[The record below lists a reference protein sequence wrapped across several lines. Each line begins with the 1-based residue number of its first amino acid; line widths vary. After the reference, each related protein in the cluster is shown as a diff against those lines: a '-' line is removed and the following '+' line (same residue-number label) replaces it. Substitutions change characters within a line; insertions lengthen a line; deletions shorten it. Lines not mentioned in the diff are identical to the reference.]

1 MIRPARHI
9 RSVLP
14 ALALALTLGACA
26 GEPAGDAAVDAAAPA
41 EMDHSQHQ
49 MGAGGAMDSTGAM
62 VREPVTLTAA
72 QERALGVTYTQVSR
86 GALETTVRTVGRIE
100 ASEENLADVTPKID
114 GFVERL
120 HVNTTG
126 EAVHRGQALLTLY
139 SPELVAAQEELLTAL
154 RLRERLDADSGPA
167 RDNTDRMIDAARKR
181 LAWWDISDA
190 QVDRLVSSGEATKTL
205 TLVSPVS
212 GVVLEKLVVDG
223 QRVRAGERLYR
234 IADLSEVWVEGDV
247 FEQDI
252 RFVAEGSI
260 AHIEVSAYPG
270 RHYMGDVSF
279 VYPTVDRG
287 SRTNRVRVT
296 LSNPDLDLKP
306 GMFATIY
313 FDVRIDDDAVVVPR
327 EAVVI
332 TGERNLVFV
341 REPNGT
347 LRPQQVVLGPSAGE
361 RVEILEGL
369 VPGEEIVA
377 SANFLVDAE
386 SRLAATGG
394 GMPGMQHGTA
404 VPAPA
409 EAADHAVH
417 DMTEP
422 AADTSAATGPE
433 HDHD

>member
-1 MIRPARHI
+1 MTRPVRYIRLT
-9 RSVLP
+9 LP
-14 ALALALTLGACA
+14 LLLLAFALGACA
-26 GEPAGDAAVDAAAPA
+26 GEPAGDAVGDAAAPA

-49 MGAGGAMDSTGAM
+49 MGAGGAMDSTGAAM
-62 VREPVTLTAA
+62 REPVTLTVA

-86 GALETTVRTVGRIE
+86 SPLETTVRTVGRIE
-100 ASEENLADVTPKID
+100 ASEERLSDVTPKID

-126 EAVHRGQALLTLY
+126 EAVRRGQALLTLY

-154 RLRERLDADSGPA
+154 RLRDRFEPGSGPA
-167 RDNTDRMIDAARKR
+167 RDNAERMVEASRKR
-181 LAWWDISDA
+181 LAWWDISDS
-190 QVDRLVSSGEATKTL
+190 QIERLVSSGEATKTL

-212 GVVLEKLVVDG
+212 GVVLEKPVVQG
-223 QRVRAGERLYR
+223 QRVLAGQQLYR

-252 RFVAEGSI
+252 RFVTEGSV
-260 AHIEVSAYPG
+260 AHIEVAAYPG
-270 RHYMGDVSF
+270 RHFMGKVSF
-279 VYPTVDRG
+279 VYPIVDRG

-306 GMFATIY
+306 GMFATIF
-313 FDVRIDDDAVVVPR
+313 FDVRIDDDAVVVPM
-327 EAVVI
+327 EAVIV

-347 LRPQQVVLGPSAGE
+347 LRPQEVVLGPAAGD
-361 RVEILEGL
+361 RVEILQGL

-377 SANFLVDAE
+377 SANFLIDAE

-394 GMPGMQHGTA
+394 GMPGMQHGTMEM
-404 VPAPA
+404 APA
-409 EAADHAVH
+409 DAADAP
-417 DMTEP
+417 EP
-422 AADTSAATGPE
+422 MDESMGDSMGAE

>member
-9 RSVLP
+9 RQLLP
-14 ALALALTLGACA
+14 AVLVTFTLSACA
-26 GEPAGDAAVDAAAPA
+26 GEPAGDAADDAAAPA

-62 VREPVTLTAA
+62 AREPVTLTPA

-86 GALETTVRTVGRIE
+86 SPLETTVRTVGRIE
-100 ASEENLADVTPKID
+100 ASEERLADVTPKID

-126 EAVHRGQALLTLY
+126 EAVRRGQALLTLY

-154 RLRERLDADSGPA
+154 RLRERLDAESGPA
-167 RDNTDRMIDAARKR
+167 RDNADRMVDATRKR
-181 LAWWDISDA
+181 LAWWDISDS
-190 QVDRLVSSGEATKTL
+190 QIERLVSSGEATKTL

-212 GVVLEKLVVDG
+212 GVVLDKLVVEG
-223 QRVRAGERLYR
+223 QRVRAGDQLYR

-252 RFVAEGSI
+252 RFVTEGSV
-260 AHIEVSAYPG
+260 AHIEVTAYPG
-270 RHYMGDVSF
+270 RHFMGTVAF
-279 VYPTVDRG
+279 IYPIVDRG

-313 FDVRIDDDAVVVPR
+313 FDVRIDDDAVVVPM
-327 EAVVI
+327 EAVIV

-347 LRPQQVVLGPSAGE
+347 LRPQEVVLGPAAGE

-394 GMPGMQHGTA
+394 GMPGMQHGISE
-404 VPAPA
+404 APA
-409 EAADHAVH
+409 DAS
-417 DMTEP
+417 EP
-422 AADTSAATGPE
+422 ADPPEPMGAE

>member
-1 MIRPARHI
+1 MTRPARYI

-14 ALALALTLGACA
+14 VLALGLALGACA
-26 GEPAGDAAVDAAAPA
+26 GEPPDDAADAAAMPA

-49 MGAGGAMDSTGAM
+49 MGAGGATDSTGA
-62 VREPVTLTAA
+62 VARKPVTLTAA
-72 QERALGVTYTQVSR
+72 QERALGVAYTQVSR
-86 GALETTVRTVGRIE
+86 SPLETTVRTVGRIE
-100 ASEENLADVTPKID
+100 ASEERLAVVTPKID

-126 EAVHRGQALLTLY
+126 EAVRRGQALLTLY
-139 SPELVAAQEELLTAL
+139 SPQLVAAQEELLTAL
-154 RLRERLDADSGPA
+154 RLSDRLDAEFGPA
-167 RDNTDRMIDAARKR
+167 RDNADRMVEATRQR
-181 LAWWDISDA
+181 LAWWDISDS
-190 QVDRLVSSGEATKTL
+190 QVERLVSSGEATKTL

-212 GVVLEKLVVDG
+212 GVVLEKLVVEG
-223 QRVRAGERLYR
+223 QRVRAGEQLYR

-252 RFVAEGSI
+252 RFVTEGSV
-260 AHIEVSAYPG
+260 AHIEVAAYPG
-270 RHYMGDVSF
+270 RHFMGTVSF
-279 VYPTVDRG
+279 IYPIVDRG

-296 LSNPDLDLKP
+296 LSNPGLDLKP

-313 FDVRIDDDAVVVPR
+313 FDVRIDDDAVVVPM
-327 EAVVI
+327 EAVIV

-347 LRPQQVVLGPSAGE
+347 LRPQEVVLGPSAGD

-394 GMPGMQHGTA
+394 GMPGMQHGGEMEPTMTDTA
-404 VPAPA
+404 DASMPMNA
-409 EAADHAVH
+409 
-417 DMTEP
+417 
-422 AADTSAATGPE
+422 E

>member
-9 RSVLP
+9 RQLLP
-14 ALALALTLGACA
+14 AVLVTFTLSACA
-26 GEPAGDAAVDAAAPA
+26 GEPAGDAADDAAAPA

-62 VREPVTLTAA
+62 AREPVTLTPA

-86 GALETTVRTVGRIE
+86 SPLETTVRTVGRIE
-100 ASEENLADVTPKID
+100 ASEERLADVTAKID

-126 EAVHRGQALLTLY
+126 EAVRRGQALLTLY
-139 SPELVAAQEELLTAL
+139 SPQLVAAQEELLTAL
-154 RLRERLDADSGPA
+154 RLRERLDAESGPA
-167 RDNTDRMIDAARKR
+167 RDNADRMVDATRKR
-181 LAWWDISDA
+181 LAWWDISDS
-190 QVDRLVSSGEATKTL
+190 QIERLVSSGEATKTL
-205 TLVSPVS
+205 TLVSPVN
-212 GVVLEKLVVDG
+212 GVVLEKPVVEG
-223 QRVRAGERLYR
+223 QRVRAGEQLYR

-252 RFVAEGSI
+252 RFVTEGSV
-260 AHIEVSAYPG
+260 AHIEVTAYPG
-270 RHYMGDVSF
+270 RHFMGTVAF
-279 VYPTVDRG
+279 IYPIVDRG

-313 FDVRIDDDAVVVPR
+313 FDVRIDDDAVVVPM
-327 EAVVI
+327 EAVIV

-347 LRPQQVVLGPSAGE
+347 LRPQEVVLGPAAGE

-394 GMPGMQHGTA
+394 GMPGMQHGISE
-404 VPAPA
+404 APA
-409 EAADHAVH
+409 DAS
-417 DMTEP
+417 EP
-422 AADTSAATGPE
+422 ADPPEPMGAE

>member
-1 MIRPARHI
+1 MTRPVRHI
-9 RSVLP
+9 RSTLSLLL
-14 ALALALTLGACA
+14 LAFALGACA
-26 GEPAGDAAVDAAAPA
+26 GEPAGDAAGDAAAPA

-49 MGAGGAMDSTGAM
+49 MGAGGAMDSTGAAA
-62 VREPVTLTAA
+62 REPVSLTAA

-86 GALETTVRTVGRIE
+86 SPLETSVRTVGRIE
-100 ASEENLADVTPKID
+100 ASEERLSDVTPKID

-120 HVNTTG
+120 HVSTTG
-126 EAVHRGQALLTLY
+126 EAVRRGQSLLTLY

-154 RLRERLDADSGPA
+154 RLRDRLDTESGPA
-167 RDNTDRMIDAARKR
+167 RDNADRMVEATRKR
-181 LAWWDISDA
+181 LSWWDISDA
-190 QVDRLVSSGEATKTL
+190 QIERLVSSGEATKTL
-205 TLVSPVS
+205 TLASPVS
-212 GVVLEKLVVDG
+212 GVVLEKPVVEG
-223 QRVRAGERLYR
+223 QRVRAGQQLYR

-252 RFVAEGSI
+252 RFVTEGSV
-260 AHIEVSAYPG
+260 AHIEVAAYPG
-270 RHYMGDVSF
+270 RHFMGTVSF
-279 VYPTVDRG
+279 VYPIVDRG

-306 GMFATIY
+306 GMFATIF
-313 FDVRIDDDAVVVPR
+313 FDVRIDDDAVVVPM
-327 EAVVI
+327 EAVIV

-347 LRPQQVVLGPSAGE
+347 LRPQEVVLGPAAGE

-394 GMPGMQHGTA
+394 GMPGMQHGTMEMEM
-404 VPAPA
+404 APA
-409 EAADHAVH
+409 EASDAP
-417 DMTEP
+417 EP
-422 AADTSAATGPE
+422 ADTPEPEPMGAE

>member
-9 RSVLP
+9 RQLLP
-14 ALALALTLGACA
+14 AVLVTFTLSACA
-26 GEPAGDAAVDAAAPA
+26 GEPAGDAADDAAAPA
-41 EMDHSQHQ
+41 EIDHSQHQ

-62 VREPVTLTAA
+62 AREPVTLTPA

-86 GALETTVRTVGRIE
+86 SPLETTVRTVGRIE
-100 ASEENLADVTPKID
+100 ASEERLADVTPKID

-126 EAVHRGQALLTLY
+126 EAVRRGQALLTLY
-139 SPELVAAQEELLTAL
+139 SPQLVAAQEELLTAL
-154 RLRERLDADSGPA
+154 RLRERLDAESGPA
-167 RDNTDRMIDAARKR
+167 RDNADRMVDATRKR
-181 LAWWDISDA
+181 LAWWDISDS
-190 QVDRLVSSGEATKTL
+190 QIERLVSSGEATKTL

-212 GVVLEKLVVDG
+212 GVVLDKLVVEG
-223 QRVRAGERLYR
+223 QRVRAGDQLYR

-252 RFVAEGSI
+252 RFVTEGSV
-260 AHIEVSAYPG
+260 AHIEVTAYPG
-270 RHYMGDVSF
+270 RHFMGTVAF
-279 VYPTVDRG
+279 IYPIVDRG

-313 FDVRIDDDAVVVPR
+313 FDVRIDDDAVVVPM
-327 EAVVI
+327 EAVIV

-347 LRPQQVVLGPSAGE
+347 LRPQEVVLGPAAGE

-394 GMPGMQHGTA
+394 GMPGMQHGISE
-404 VPAPA
+404 APA
-409 EAADHAVH
+409 DAS
-417 DMTEP
+417 EP
-422 AADTSAATGPE
+422 ADPPEPMGAE

>member
-9 RSVLP
+9 RQLLP
-14 ALALALTLGACA
+14 AVLVTFTLSACA
-26 GEPAGDAAVDAAAPA
+26 GEPAGDAADDAAAPA

-49 MGAGGAMDSTGAM
+49 MGAGGAMDSTGA
-62 VREPVTLTAA
+62 VAREPVTLTPA

-86 GALETTVRTVGRIE
+86 SPLETTVRTVGRIE
-100 ASEENLADVTPKID
+100 ASEERLADVTPKID

-126 EAVHRGQALLTLY
+126 EAVRRGQALLTLY
-139 SPELVAAQEELLTAL
+139 SPQLVAAQEELLTAL
-154 RLRERLDADSGPA
+154 RLRERLDAESGPA
-167 RDNTDRMIDAARKR
+167 RDNADRMVDATRKR
-181 LAWWDISDA
+181 LAWWDISDS
-190 QVDRLVSSGEATKTL
+190 QIERLVSSGEATKTL

-212 GVVLEKLVVDG
+212 GVVLDKLVVEG
-223 QRVRAGERLYR
+223 QRVRAGDQLYR

-252 RFVAEGSI
+252 RFVTEGSV
-260 AHIEVSAYPG
+260 AHIEVTAYPG
-270 RHYMGDVSF
+270 RHFMGTVAF
-279 VYPTVDRG
+279 IYPIVDRG

-313 FDVRIDDDAVVVPR
+313 FDVRIDDDAVVVPM
-327 EAVVI
+327 EAVIV

-347 LRPQQVVLGPSAGE
+347 LRPQEVVLGPAAGE

-394 GMPGMQHGTA
+394 GMPGMQHGISE
-404 VPAPA
+404 APA
-409 EAADHAVH
+409 DAS
-417 DMTEP
+417 EP
-422 AADTSAATGPE
+422 ADPPEPMGAE

>member
-14 ALALALTLGACA
+14 ALALGVALGACA
-26 GEPAGDAAVDAAAPA
+26 DEPAGDGTETTTMPA

-49 MGAGGAMDSTGAM
+49 MGAGGAIDSTGA
-62 VREPVTLTAA
+62 VAREPVTLTAA

-86 GALETTVRTVGRIE
+86 SPLETTVRTVGQIE
-100 ASEENLADVTPKID
+100 ASEERLAVVTPKID

-126 EAVHRGQALLTLY
+126 EAVRRGQALLTLY

-154 RLRERLDADSGPA
+154 RLRDRLDAESGPA
-167 RDNTDRMIDAARKR
+167 RDNADRMVEATRQR
-181 LAWWDISDA
+181 LAWWDISDS
-190 QVDRLVSSGEATKTL
+190 QVERLVSSGEATKTL

-212 GVVLEKLVVDG
+212 GVVLEKPVVEG
-223 QRVRAGERLYR
+223 QRVRAGEQLYR

-247 FEQDI
+247 FERDI
-252 RFVAEGSI
+252 RFVTEGSV
-260 AHIEVSAYPG
+260 AHIEVAAYPG
-270 RHYMGDVSF
+270 RHFMGTVSF
-279 VYPTVDRG
+279 VYPIVDRG

-296 LSNPDLDLKP
+296 LSNPGLDLKP
-306 GMFATIY
+306 GMFATIF
-313 FDVRIDDDAVVVPR
+313 FDVRIDDDVVVVPM
-327 EAVVI
+327 EAVII

-347 LRPQQVVLGPSAGE
+347 LRPQEVVLGPSAGE

-394 GMPGMQHGTA
+394 GMPGMQHGS
-404 VPAPA
+404 
-409 EAADHAVH
+409 H
-417 DMTEP
+417 TEP
-422 AADTSAATGPE
+422 APPEADTAAE

>member
-9 RSVLP
+9 RQLLP
-14 ALALALTLGACA
+14 AVLVTFTLSACA
-26 GEPAGDAAVDAAAPA
+26 GEPAGDAADDAAAPA

-49 MGAGGAMDSTGAM
+49 MGAGGAMDSTGAAA
-62 VREPVTLTAA
+62 REPVTLTPA

-86 GALETTVRTVGRIE
+86 SPLETTVRTVGRIE
-100 ASEENLADVTPKID
+100 ASEERLADVTAKID

-126 EAVHRGQALLTLY
+126 EAVRRGQALLTLY
-139 SPELVAAQEELLTAL
+139 SPQLVAAQEELLTAL
-154 RLRERLDADSGPA
+154 RLRERLDAESGPA
-167 RDNTDRMIDAARKR
+167 RDNADRMVDATRKR
-181 LAWWDISDA
+181 LAWWDISDS
-190 QVDRLVSSGEATKTL
+190 QIERLVSSGEATKTL

-212 GVVLEKLVVDG
+212 GVVLDKLVVEG
-223 QRVRAGERLYR
+223 QRVRAGDQLYR

-252 RFVAEGSI
+252 RFVTEGSV
-260 AHIEVSAYPG
+260 AHIEVTAYPG
-270 RHYMGDVSF
+270 RHFMGTVAF
-279 VYPTVDRG
+279 IYPIVDRG

-313 FDVRIDDDAVVVPR
+313 FDVRIDDDAVVVPM
-327 EAVVI
+327 EAVIV

-347 LRPQQVVLGPSAGE
+347 LRPQEVVLGPAAGE

-394 GMPGMQHGTA
+394 GMPGMQHGISE
-404 VPAPA
+404 APA
-409 EAADHAVH
+409 DAS
-417 DMTEP
+417 EP
-422 AADTSAATGPE
+422 ADPPEPMGAE